1 MGLFQMIIGDCYT
14 QSLESRTDFQSE
26 LLLLCSALYICLCT
40 TINNYHPKKYPSLD
54 SDYVISSD
62 LLKLQFASVV
72 IGVMNSFPF
81 RNAQKYS
88 VTNQGLHLEF
98 LLKTIIFQGKC
109 VLI

>member
-1 MGLFQMIIGDCYT
+1 MGTDKSRKLDCYSVLISKFVSAQ
-14 QSLESRTDFQSE
+14 QS
-26 LLLLCSALYICLCT
+26 
-40 TINNYHPKKYPSLD
+40 TIIIQKKYPSLD